1 MKKRFIS
8 AVALGLAM
16 GMAFSAVGCTEA
28 AFDKTDFTTAF
39 DKTDFTTAKTEQE
52 IYECVQYGVEQLA
65 AYTGAMTVETTE
77 KYSGSEGDSVGT
89 EEESYK
95 YSWDTSSKKLFM
107 TYQEVENST
116 ESDGTESVTETSTYA
131 MTSKVFKENDKYY
144 MYSKESEETGSEKQT
159 QEGYTSMTES
169 YVDLSLSSISSMF
182 QEVGAVAVDTT
193 DFATLKNAYATV
205 YAEQLAEEQKTN
217 ANAKATAEVTATNDN
232 GTLTVKIATST
243 ETNQDMG
250 GVTALVKKT
259 EENTIVAKDG
269 KVAEVI
275 EKVAATA
282 TMTVEGETMTM
293 DGEMTSSAKFTYS
306 FDQTAYD
313 AITVSLPTDSSQIQ
327 EMGSSYEELEKTLV
341 VDGVEMSVSTY
352 VTSDTTVESV
362 FRQLI
367 SYTSLTSNSE
377 AYALSWYTDE
387 ACTTA
392 FDPANVTMDN
402 FKNIEKLYGKT
413 TVNDGYAL
421 IVSQYA
427 GRDDRTDAYKIVFEE
442 KDYNY
447 DHANFSYET
456 VSETAA
462 NNVYSF
468 RESSFDEI
476 YVNGVKTETSFTYEN
491 KGKYVIKY
499 VNVTTNADCS
509 IFDIDF

>member
-1 MKKRFIS
+1 M
-8 AVALGLAM
+8 
-16 GMAFSAVGCTEA
+16 
-28 AFDKTDFTTAF
+28 D
-39 DKTDFTTAKTEQE
+39 
-52 IYECVQYGVEQLA
+52 
-65 AYTGAMTVETTE
+65 
-77 KYSGSEGDSVGT
+77 
-89 EEESYK
+89 
-95 YSWDTSSKKLFM
+95 
-107 TYQEVENST
+107 
-116 ESDGTESVTETSTYA
+116 
-131 MTSKVFKENDKYY
+131 
-144 MYSKESEETGSEKQT
+144 
-159 QEGYTSMTES
+159 
-169 YVDLSLSSISSMF
+169 
-182 QEVGAVAVDTT
+182 
-193 DFATLKNAYATV
+193 
-205 YAEQLAEEQKTN
+205 
-217 ANAKATAEVTATNDN
+217 
-232 GTLTVKIATST
+232 
-243 ETNQDMG
+243 

-462 NNVYSF
+462 YNVYSF

-491 KGKYVIKY
+491 KGKYVIKF

>member
-28 AFDKTDFTTAF
+28 AF

-95 YSWDTSSKKLFM
+95 CSWDTSSKKLFM
-107 TYQEVENST
+107 THQEVENST

-243 ETNQDMG
+243 ETNQDMD

-293 DGEMTSSAKFTYS
+293 GGEMTNSAKFTYS

-327 EMGSSYEELEKTLV
+327 EMGGSYEELEKTLV

-367 SYTSLTSNSE
+367 SYTNLTSNLE

-442 KDYNY
+442 KDYSSDNAY
-447 DHANFSYET
+447 FSYRT

-468 RESSFDEI
+468 WESSFDEI

>member
-28 AFDKTDFTTAF
+28 AF

-95 YSWDTSSKKLFM
+95 CSWDTSSKKLFM

-293 DGEMTSSAKFTYS
+293 GGEMTSSAKFAYS

-327 EMGSSYEELEKTLV
+327 EMGGSYEELEKTLV

-362 FRQLI
+362 FSQLI

-468 RESSFDEI
+468 WESSFDEI

>member
-28 AFDKTDFTTAF
+28 AF

-95 YSWDTSSKKLFM
+95 CSWDTSSKKLFM
-107 TYQEVENST
+107 THQEVENST

-293 DGEMTSSAKFTYS
+293 GGEMTSSAKFAYS

-327 EMGSSYEELEKTLV
+327 EMGGSYEELEKTLV

-362 FRQLI
+362 FSQLI
-367 SYTSLTSNSE
+367 SDTSLTSNSE

-392 FDPANVTMDN
+392 FNPANVTMDN

-442 KDYNY
+442 KDYSSDN
-447 DHANFSYET
+447 ARFSYMT

-468 RESSFDEI
+468 WESSYEEI

>member
-1 MKKRFIS
+1 
-8 AVALGLAM
+8 M

-28 AFDKTDFTTAF
+28 AF

-95 YSWDTSSKKLFM
+95 CSWDTSSKKLFM

-243 ETNQDMG
+243 ETNQDMD

-362 FRQLI
+362 FSQLI

-392 FDPANVTMDN
+392 FNPANVTMDN

-413 TVNDGYAL
+413 TVKDGYAL

-462 NNVYSF
+462 YNVYSF

>member
-28 AFDKTDFTTAF
+28 AF

-95 YSWDTSSKKLFM
+95 CSWDTSSKKLFM

-367 SYTSLTSNSE
+367 SYTNLTSNSE

-413 TVNDGYAL
+413 TVKDGYAL

-447 DHANFSYET
+447 DNAFFSYRT

-468 RESSFDEI
+468 GESSFDEI

-499 VNVTTNADCS
+499 VSVTTNADCS

>member
-28 AFDKTDFTTAF
+28 AFDKTDFTTA
-39 DKTDFTTAKTEQE
+39 KTEQE

-65 AYTGAMTVETTE
+65 AYTGAMTVEKTE

-95 YSWDTSSKKLFM
+95 CSWDTSSKKLFM
-107 TYQEVENST
+107 THQEVENST

-362 FRQLI
+362 FSQLI

-392 FDPANVTMDN
+392 FNPANVTMDN

-413 TVNDGYAL
+413 TVKDGYAL

-442 KDYNY
+442 KDYSSDNAY
-447 DHANFSYET
+447 FSYRT

-468 RESSFDEI
+468 WESSYEEI

>member
-28 AFDKTDFTTAF
+28 AF

-95 YSWDTSSKKLFM
+95 CSWDTSSKKLFM

-293 DGEMTSSAKFTYS
+293 DGEMTNSAKFTYS

-447 DHANFSYET
+447 DNAFFSYRT

-468 RESSFDEI
+468 WESSFDEI

>member
-28 AFDKTDFTTAF
+28 AF

-95 YSWDTSSKKLFM
+95 CSWDTSSKKLFM
-107 TYQEVENST
+107 THQEVENST

-293 DGEMTSSAKFTYS
+293 GGEMTSSAKFAYS

-327 EMGSSYEELEKTLV
+327 EMGGSYEELEKTLV

-367 SYTSLTSNSE
+367 SYTNLTSNSE

-392 FDPANVTMDN
+392 FNPANVTMDN

-413 TVNDGYAL
+413 TVKDGYAL

-447 DHANFSYET
+447 DHANFSYRP

-468 RESSFDEI
+468 WESSYEEI

>member
-28 AFDKTDFTTAF
+28 AF

-77 KYSGSEGDSVGT
+77 KGSESEGDSVGT

-95 YSWDTSSKKLFM
+95 CSWDTSSKKLFM
-107 TYQEVENST
+107 THQEVENST

-243 ETNQDMG
+243 ETNQDMD

-293 DGEMTSSAKFTYS
+293 GGEMTSSAKFAYS

-327 EMGSSYEELEKTLV
+327 EMGGSYEELEKTLV

-442 KDYNY
+442 KDYSS
-447 DHANFSYET
+447 DHANFSYRP

-468 RESSFDEI
+468 GESSFDEI

-491 KGKYVIKY
+491 KGKYVIKF

>member
-28 AFDKTDFTTAF
+28 AF

-95 YSWDTSSKKLFM
+95 CSWDTSSKKLFM
-107 TYQEVENST
+107 THQEVENST

-159 QEGYTSMTES
+159 QEGYASMTES

-293 DGEMTSSAKFTYS
+293 GGEMTSSAKFAYS

-327 EMGSSYEELEKTLV
+327 EMGGSYEELEKTLV

-392 FDPANVTMDN
+392 FNPANVTMDN

-413 TVNDGYAL
+413 TVKDGYAL

-468 RESSFDEI
+468 GESSFDEI

>member
-28 AFDKTDFTTAF
+28 AF

-95 YSWDTSSKKLFM
+95 CSWDTSSKKLFM

-243 ETNQDMG
+243 ETNQDMD

-293 DGEMTSSAKFTYS
+293 DGEMTSSAKFAYS

-442 KDYNY
+442 KDYSSDNAY
-447 DHANFSYET
+447 FPYMT

-468 RESSFDEI
+468 WESSYEEI

>member
-1 MKKRFIS
+1 
-8 AVALGLAM
+8 
-16 GMAFSAVGCTEA
+16 
-28 AFDKTDFTTAF
+28 
-39 DKTDFTTAKTEQE
+39 
-52 IYECVQYGVEQLA
+52 
-65 AYTGAMTVETTE
+65 
-77 KYSGSEGDSVGT
+77 
-89 EEESYK
+89 
-95 YSWDTSSKKLFM
+95 
-107 TYQEVENST
+107 
-116 ESDGTESVTETSTYA
+116 
-131 MTSKVFKENDKYY
+131 
-144 MYSKESEETGSEKQT
+144 
-159 QEGYTSMTES
+159 
-169 YVDLSLSSISSMF
+169 
-182 QEVGAVAVDTT
+182 
-193 DFATLKNAYATV
+193 
-205 YAEQLAEEQKTN
+205 
-217 ANAKATAEVTATNDN
+217 
-232 GTLTVKIATST
+232 
-243 ETNQDMG
+243 
-250 GVTALVKKT
+250 
-259 EENTIVAKDG
+259 
-269 KVAEVI
+269 
-275 EKVAATA
+275 
-282 TMTVEGETMTM
+282 MTVEGETMTM
-293 DGEMTSSAKFTYS
+293 GGEMTSSAKFAYS

-367 SYTSLTSNSE
+367 SYTNLTSNSE

-442 KDYNY
+442 KDYSSDN
-447 DHANFSYET
+447 ANFSYRP

-462 NNVYSF
+462 YNVYSF

-491 KGKYVIKY
+491 KGKYVIKF

>member
-28 AFDKTDFTTAF
+28 AF

-95 YSWDTSSKKLFM
+95 CSWDTSSKKLFM
-107 TYQEVENST
+107 THQEVENST

-144 MYSKESEETGSEKQT
+144 MYSKSESEETGSEKQT

-243 ETNQDMG
+243 ETNQDMD

-259 EENTIVAKDG
+259 EKW
-269 KVAEVI
+269 
-275 EKVAATA
+275 
-282 TMTVEGETMTM
+282 
-293 DGEMTSSAKFTYS
+293 
-306 FDQTAYD
+306 
-313 AITVSLPTDSSQIQ
+313 P
-327 EMGSSYEELEKTLV
+327 
-341 VDGVEMSVSTY
+341 
-352 VTSDTTVESV
+352 
-362 FRQLI
+362 R
-367 SYTSLTSNSE
+367 
-377 AYALSWYTDE
+377 
-387 ACTTA
+387 
-392 FDPANVTMDN
+392 
-402 FKNIEKLYGKT
+402 
-413 TVNDGYAL
+413 
-421 IVSQYA
+421 
-427 GRDDRTDAYKIVFEE
+427 
-442 KDYNY
+442 
-447 DHANFSYET
+447 
-456 VSETAA
+456 
-462 NNVYSF
+462 
-468 RESSFDEI
+468 
-476 YVNGVKTETSFTYEN
+476 
-491 KGKYVIKY
+491 
-499 VNVTTNADCS
+499 
-509 IFDIDF
+509 

>member
-28 AFDKTDFTTAF
+28 AF

-77 KYSGSEGDSVGT
+77 KYSESEGDSVGT

-95 YSWDTSSKKLFM
+95 CSWDTSSKKLFM

-243 ETNQDMG
+243 ETNQDMD

-293 DGEMTSSAKFTYS
+293 GGEMTSSAKFAYS

-367 SYTSLTSNSE
+367 SYTNLTSNSE

-442 KDYNY
+442 KDYSSDNAY
-447 DHANFSYET
+447 FSYMT

-468 RESSFDEI
+468 GESSFDEI